1 MFDLLMRTKKG
12 CKSGS
17 VRERRNMQ
25 HIMNRVNTWVNRG
38 GEERRREWVR
48 GGESERRREWVRVR
62 GAESDWRRGWVRVR
76 VEVLYKG
83 DLKSENQRGG
93 LAENKET

>member
-1 MFDLLMRTKKG
+1 M
-12 CKSGS
+12 
-17 VRERRNMQ
+17 
-25 HIMNRVNTWVNRG
+25 
-38 GEERRREWVR
+38 R
-48 GGESERRREWVRVR
+48 GGESERRRE
-62 GAESDWRRGWVRVR
+62 WVRVR